1 MLTIPRSA
9 EVQPVKGV
17 VDIYLRAFPDALP
30 SINKSL
36 TPTAHHNKAGFISV
50 MESISRLREAL
61 LRVLSGRVEIEQEC
75 FDELMIQKPRLLNV
89 LDVGQ
94 SNPEEKR
101 EVESGK

>member
-1 MLTIPRSA
+1 
-9 EVQPVKGV
+9 
-17 VDIYLRAFPDALP
+17 
-30 SINKSL
+30 
-36 TPTAHHNKAGFISV
+36 

-61 LRVLSGRVEIEQEC
+61 LRVLSGRVTVEIEQEC

-101 EVESGK
+101 EVESGKWRENISTSS